1 MIPAH
6 TADKSGANLSSRL
19 NIMKSTK
26 KFDTP
31 TIANLTIWPNSFLL
45 LEVLII
51 FLLSLIILMFNYKRF
66 ISKSHVLLINP
77 VDIFKE
83 CLFRLEVKLNFSSW
97 AITML
102 FNQYVCNI
110 LFFCF
115 FFIVILAVDK
125 HHYVG
130 ILFD

>member
-51 FLLSLIILMFNYKRF
+51 FLLSLIILMYNYKRF
-66 ISKSHVLLINP
+66 ISKPQVLLINP
-77 VDIFKE
+77 VDI
-83 CLFRLEVKLNFSSW
+83 LE
-97 AITML
+97 
-102 FNQYVCNI
+102 
-110 LFFCF
+110 
-115 FFIVILAVDK
+115 
-125 HHYVG
+125 
-130 ILFD
+130 